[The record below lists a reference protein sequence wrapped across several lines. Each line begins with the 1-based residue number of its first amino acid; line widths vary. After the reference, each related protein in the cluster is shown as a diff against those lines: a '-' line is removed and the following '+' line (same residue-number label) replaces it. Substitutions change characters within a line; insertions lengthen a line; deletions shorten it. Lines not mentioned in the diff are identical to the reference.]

1 MWGPG
6 RIPAGTST
14 NAFTSTID
22 LLPTIAMLS
31 GKPLPGDNRI
41 DGYDISTTFKDD
53 TSPRTEFIFYSAQGQ
68 LEGIR
73 MGDWKYLEKAVPNNR
88 KQQNKG
94 GAESERFLFN
104 LADDVGEQN
113 NLYQDEPVLVTKLK
127 ARMVESD
134 EEITANAR
142 PVWRKEI
149 AAAE

>member
-1 MWGPG
+1 
-6 RIPAGTST
+6 
-14 NAFTSTID
+14 
-22 LLPTIAMLS
+22 
-31 GKPLPGDNRI
+31 
-41 DGYDISTTFKDD
+41 
-53 TSPRTEFIFYSAQGQ
+53 
-68 LEGIR
+68 